1 MSEHADL
8 LSRLVAIDSVNPD
21 LVPGGGGE
29 REIAGFIARWLKD
42 AGLEVHVEEPVPRRP
57 NVVAVARGSGGG
69 RSLLLN
75 AHMDTVGVVGMR
87 NPHQPRAEGNRLYGR
102 GAYDMKS
109 GLAAIMLAGA
119 RAVRANLAG
128 DVIVTCVA
136 DEEVASIGTEAVLR
150 RWRADAAIVT
160 EPTELDVCIAHKGF
174 VWVEVE
180 TQGRAGHGSR
190 PELGVDAIA
199 KMGPILTGLEALDR
213 RLRSESRHPL
223 LRSGSVHASIISGG
237 QEISSYP
244 ALCRLTFERRT
255 IPGETRETVAGEV
268 EGIIAEA
275 AEATAGLEATY
286 HLGLWRDPFEVAED
300 EPIVS
305 TVRETTRRRLGREP
319 RVYGETFWADSGLI
333 HAAGIPVLLFGPGG
347 AGAHAVEE
355 WADLDQLG
363 ASADILAAVVEEF
376 CGEQSDWRTT

>member
-8 LSRLVAIDSVNPD
+8 LSRLVAIASVNPD
-21 LVPGGGGE
+21 LVPGGAGE
-29 REIAGFIARWLKD
+29 REIAGFIAPWLKD
-42 AGLEVHVEEPVPRRP
+42 AGLEVHVEEPVPGTP
-57 NVVAVARGSGGG
+57 NVVGVARGSGGG

-75 AHMDTVGVVGMR
+75 AHMDTVGVEGMR

-199 KMGPILTGLEALDR
+199 RMGPILTGLEALDR

-223 LRSGSVHASIISGG
+223 LRSGSAHASIISGG

-255 IPGETRETVAGEV
+255 IPGERRETVAGEV

-275 AEATAGLEATY
+275 AEAIAGLEATY

-300 EPIVS
+300 EPVVS
-305 TVRETTRRRLGREP
+305 AVREKTRRRLGREP

-355 WADLDQLG
+355 WADLDQLD
-363 ASADILAAVVEEF
+363 ACADILAAVVEEF
-376 CGEQSDWRTT
+376 CGE